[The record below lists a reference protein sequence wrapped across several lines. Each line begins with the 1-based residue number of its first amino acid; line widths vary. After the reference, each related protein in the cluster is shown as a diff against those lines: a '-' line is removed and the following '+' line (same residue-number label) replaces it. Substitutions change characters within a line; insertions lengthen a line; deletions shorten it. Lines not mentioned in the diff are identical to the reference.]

1 MLVMQLAAIACVV
14 HNILLVMLVILM
26 MMVINDKQGINMF
39 FLLRVKALAFQAI
52 VVVGRFSKQGKAILE
67 I

>member
-1 MLVMQLAAIACVV
+1 MTLLFSYIA
-14 HNILLVMLVILM
+14 LM

-39 FLLRVKALAFQAI
+39 FQLRVKALAFQAI